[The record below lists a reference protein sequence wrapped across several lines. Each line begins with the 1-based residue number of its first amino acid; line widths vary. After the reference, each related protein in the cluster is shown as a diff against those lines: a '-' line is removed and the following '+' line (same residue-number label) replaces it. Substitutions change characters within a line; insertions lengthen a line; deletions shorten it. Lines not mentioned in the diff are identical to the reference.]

1 MIIRTPNFIE
11 ALRKLYVY
19 CMCSLSLFDVIF
31 ILCYS
36 IGVMLYALK
45 THQIPDSYYF
55 QIIIVSLPIVLV
67 ICFVVVAIGR
77 GIGAVLRLMFYT
89 IKRKRTPVNKRINE
103 IRFTDKL
110 ECVGDD
116 VENFY
121 SYQALSK
128 IIIGRG
134 TIAFLMKRKPILL
147 LDTSEFID
155 FTVED
160 IIQLIQTH
168 NPAIEVLHSGKFWR
182 KTLFF

>member
-1 MIIRTPNFIE
+1 MF
-11 ALRKLYVY
+11 
-19 CMCSLSLFDVIF
+19 SLSLFDVIF
-31 ILCYS
+31 ILCYAM
-36 IGVMLYALK
+36 GMMLYALK
-45 THQIPDSYYF
+45 THKVPDSDYF

-67 ICFVVVAIGR
+67 ICFIFVAIGR
-77 GIGAVLRLMFYT
+77 GIGAVLRLMFYS
-89 IKRKRTPVNKRINE
+89 IKRKRTPVNKRIKE

-121 SYQALSK
+121 SYQDLSK

-134 TIAFLMKRKPILL
+134 TMAFFMKRKPILL
-147 LDTSEFID
+147 LDASEFID

-160 IIQLIQTH
+160 IIRLIQTH
-168 NPAIEVLHSGKFWR
+168 NPSIEVLYSGKFWR